1 MKCVGTLGFIKASV
15 GGGLEIRLRSHADT
29 RIDAARDALLM
40 KLLAADSSRAL
51 AATLEVAEAGPGRTT
66 LRLPASPQS
75 AAYVG
80 LSADLFEILLAQ
92 QQLAAAA
99 REPLEFTVSHATIEQ
114 VFLAMAEA
122 DASSGAG
129 GGAAASGGTN
139 APSASRARSALEMSS
154 IQAPPPQA
162 DAASLA
168 GAAMLPALYNH
179 ARISPAASNGGAGG
193 SVGSGAS
200 GGARSGAPSPA
211 SPGMG
216 GGSAGGLSFAHAAAP
231 VANTGRASLLDEFDA
246 SARAAP
252 TIDQPPV
259 GARVGTDIF
268 RDL

>member
-1 MKCVGTLGFIKASV
+1 
-15 GGGLEIRLRSHADT
+15 
-29 RIDAARDALLM
+29 M

-154 IQAPPPQA
+154 IQVPPPQA

-168 GAAMLPALYNH
+168 GAATLPALYNH
-179 ARISPAASNGGAGG
+179 ARTSPATNGAGSG
-193 SVGSGAS
+193 SVGSGGSA
-200 GGARSGAPSPA
+200 GARSGAPSPQ

-246 SARAAP
+246 SARAAA
-252 TIDQPPV
+252 TVDQPPV